1 MNNQI
6 PIKKHD
12 NLIDLIPV
20 KHYCTCSS
28 AYMHICTWRLL
39 GHVECQEQK
48 HFLTLFSCKLFK
60 RKLYYIVIQHGR
72 LVTWSQTKNCEGR
85 PLTVLSRYLS
95 GSKPLAGKKRLSRRR
110 GFIHRHVLHSSQ
122 ALMQRRRGLHKTSRR
137 LWCWSRTNQTVVK
150 KKKRE
155 RERERE
161 RERRKRKEKQQQK
174 NILTNTMTTLSRGRK
189 TRIYYIGQIN

>member
-60 RKLYYIVIQHGR
+60 RKLCYIVIQHGR
-72 LVTWSQTKNCEGR
+72 LVTWLQTKNCEGR

-137 LWCWSRTNQTVVK
+137 LWCWSRTNQTVMK

-155 RERERE
+155 RERERKKKEE
-161 RERRKRKEKQQQK
+161 RKTTCQGGEKQEF
-174 NILTNTMTTLSRGRK
+174 IT
-189 TRIYYIGQIN
+189 